1 MTSFMAHPCRFF
13 YFLFLLIVSNAVSFY
28 IDAFLTIWV
37 ENTERPEWHFYI
49 AILVWIFF
57 LFLFT
62 ALKYGEIFVLGYNT
76 GTNVHKKM
84 VKAVTDSP

>member
-1 MTSFMAHPCRFF
+1 MAHPCRFS
-13 YFLFLLIVSNAVSFY
+13 YMAFLLIVSNAVSFY
-28 IDAFLTIWV
+28 INAALTMWV

-49 AILVWIFF
+49 IILAIIFC

-62 ALKYGEIFVLGYNT
+62 ILKYVEIFTLGFKT